1 MRKCWKY
8 INLIYFS
15 FSWLHW
21 SRLFCSWT
29 LFGWKMYLFKGMERF
44 RLCWIRWNR
53 TLSSWLFWTRNF
65 WCTITT
71 MYLRRKIF
79 WSWLFTRFEFLI
91 FFIEFDESNNF
102 LERCDVDC
110 GPNGR
115 CQNGE
120 CICHDEWKGPKC
132 NERRCDARCSEHGQC
147 KNGTC
152 HCSQGWNGKH
162 CTLGMLIKSISGI
175 SLNNSLLILIQM
187 DAQNHAIEMVNA
199 FWKIANGNVNVH
211 LNGLELIVEFH

>member
-1 MRKCWKY
+1 M
-8 INLIYFS
+8 
-15 FSWLHW
+15 
-21 SRLFCSWT
+21 
-29 LFGWKMYLFKGMERF
+29 
-44 RLCWIRWNR
+44 
-53 TLSSWLFWTRNF
+53 
-65 WCTITT
+65 
-71 MYLRRKIF
+71 
-79 WSWLFTRFEFLI
+79 FTRFEFLI
-91 FFIEFDESNNF
+91 FLIEFDESNNF

-199 FWKIANGNVNVH
+199 F
-211 LNGLELIVEFH
+211 